1 MMCVF
6 ALTAF
11 AQEPEQI
18 ELGPNGT
25 LEVRTNKKP
34 IEYFET
40 QIKLWEKKVKQDKK
54 DANAWLNYF
63 AATKCANRL
72 EEIKMKDSLKSKF
85 GSLMGMEIDM
95 SKNKYQYKKIA
106 EEAFPIISTTFEG
119 NYMMHFKEKYY
130 IKNDYSY
137 LLKANEIKPFE
148 KSILIELLRYYEL
161 IQDLPNAEKVA
172 IEVARLKFFTE
183 SDYAIAYNIL
193 SEIDENAVL
202 ITDENIDYFPCLI
215 LQKLK
220 KIKPNV
226 LITTT
231 KNINPVYSTS
241 YEYADKTLA
250 RIGLESIKAP
260 ETNNK
265 IRKKDFI
272 EKVIKETEV
281 LEKRNYEQI
290 FKSKYPVYF
299 SNNVIVHFMEEYGEN
314 LYLHGLTYRYSE
326 KPINYIHQIQQNYA
340 NNYVLDFLKHDFI
353 VEDTLGQTNK
363 LSIYLPSLFS
373 LAKYYK
379 EIGNIILYTE
389 TNKLISNIFQRQ
401 MPDVKFESVDIL
413 IDDEEK
419 EYPFIAENI
428 DVKKID
434 KEFPMFN
441 KYPNTGFINGP
452 YEDNLR
458 MGKFEVTNKEY
469 RLFLNNLKKQK
480 NYDLYVK
487 CMVDTNKW
495 NTVFPMAFHDP
506 LTNMYAWH
514 PAYDNYPVVNISYE
528 GAVAYCKWLTE
539 QYNAQIEKNNS
550 SYPYVIFR
558 LPTEEEWRYA
568 AGSKNAKALTPFPN
582 DNIETKDLDQKG
594 LMKSEYKGKTTII
607 PYLANIKFE
616 QKTTSTH
623 ENKNSTKN
631 YEENKEVVTGTFI
644 PKNVKYDHALDGGF
658 HTLPVQS
665 YPSNTLGLHNMF
677 GNVAEMTSTKGVIK
691 GGSWDDVFEDCTFD
705 KNATYVDVDPR
716 VGFRMMMEIRPDI
729 GDVATLKIKRNL
741 GIDPTE
747 ISVFEW
753 NNFLEYQKKY
763 YGEAS
768 REYLDNL
775 PDTNLLIQTEC
786 EQYRS
791 FSLKDKSFSTL
802 PMIGITQQQ
811 AQNYTTWRT
820 NRYFEFYLES
830 NKYITRIENAPKS
843 DFTVE
848 KYYQNGLTDYQIN
861 TIEKFPFVP
870 VYSIPT
876 VKDYEVIKELANKND
891 KDVKFEKMKMIMDI
905 DAVDV
910 CSLNTLNTIK
920 IEENKFITYFLNSG
934 VAEWTADAGKVIN
947 GSIEVNENQKKGVV
961 TDANQLKYIGFRNK
975 VEWVKWE
982 GKSING
988 PFHFPSYNQKS
999 IDSYKPV
1006 LKVKIAENF
1015 YCDQYELRI
1024 QEYANFIL
1032 WNKQIFGENSNE
1044 YKNAI
1049 PDTTG
1054 WTENERKLLHNIYKG
1069 ITTLEQQFTFLK
1081 GVTEN
1086 QLKAYNQWRSYYMF
1100 YSYLYMQSKIKHID
1114 FLKETKDNYFTIK
1127 RYFNGDFDSLLIG
1140 DKVTMYPEQR
1150 IPNEQEKAI
1159 CQKYSDDLVSNG
1171 DFNFREGKSIFSKKF
1186 LIENYEFKCHETQ
1199 NQPGECAYLWTPK
1212 NKLFTP
1218 KTPFSI
1224 WDNYRMIVEWKP
1236 WNPNQTK

>member
-11 AQEPEQI
+11 SQEPEQI
-18 ELGPNGT
+18 DLGPNGGT
-25 LEVRTNKKP
+25 IVIGNNKKQT
-34 IEYFET
+34 EYFET
-40 QIKLWEKKVKQDKK
+40 QIKLWEKKVKQNKK

-63 AATKCANRL
+63 AATKSAWLIEDNRFIEL
-72 EEIKMKDSLKSKF
+72 SQLRPRMMQSKFEYAKIAHEAIKHIPNTFEAYYMLHFQDNKEIKK
-85 GSLMGMEIDM
+85 
-95 SKNKYQYKKIA
+95 
-106 EEAFPIISTTFEG
+106 
-119 NYMMHFKEKYY
+119 
-130 IKNDYSY
+130 DYSY
-137 LLKANEIKPFE
+137 LLKANELKPFDQR
-148 KSILIELLRYYEL
+148 ILFSLLRYY
-161 IQDLPNAEKVA
+161 DLVNDSENVQLVA
-172 IEVARLKFFTE
+172 QEIAKTTFITANVFNL
-183 SDYAIAYNIL
+183 AYNIL
-193 SEIDENAVL
+193 TELEEKSLL
-202 ITDENIDYFPCLI
+202 ITSLSNYYACLI
-215 LQKLK
+215 LQKTK
-220 KIKPNV
+220 GIKPNA
-226 LITTT
+226 IITT
-231 KNINPVYSTS
+231 KNGIFPYNQYEQPYINKLYT
-241 YEYADKTLA
+241 
-250 RIGLESIKAP
+250 RIG
-260 ETNNK
+260 TNYSGLMIDSSGAENE
-265 IRKKDFI
+265 KDNNFYRVKNSYFDTLLATNI
-272 EKVIKETEV
+272 PI
-281 LEKRNYEQI
+281 
-290 FKSKYPVYF
+290 YF
-299 SNNVIVHFMEEYGEN
+299 SNLFLSDFKYFEDKI
-314 LYLHGLTYRYSE
+314 YLHGLTYRYRTQPVNYIYKIKENYEKNYSLDYIKHDISPLSTSNYDKSLYNIYYPSALRLYEFYKEKGQYEQQQEMKKFLQVLSE
-326 KPINYIHQIQQNYA
+326 KSGKDFNKIMETIDKPI
-340 NNYVLDFLKHDFI
+340 
-353 VEDTLGQTNK
+353 
-363 LSIYLPSLFS
+363 
-373 LAKYYK
+373 
-379 EIGNIILYTE
+379 
-389 TNKLISNIFQRQ
+389 
-401 MPDVKFESVDIL
+401 
-413 IDDEEK
+413 

-434 KEFPMFN
+434 KSFVALNASEH
-441 KYPNTGFINGP
+441 
-452 YEDNLR
+452 

-469 RLFLNNLKKQK
+469 RMFLNNLKKQK

-495 NTVFPMAFHDP
+495 NTIFPMAFHDP
-506 LTNMYAWH
+506 MTNMYAWH

-528 GAVAYCKWLTE
+528 GAVEYCKWLTE
-539 QYNAQIEKNNS
+539 QYNQQNPEGK
-550 SYPYVIFR
+550 YVSFR
-558 LPTEEEWRYA
+558 LPTEQEWRYA
-568 AGSKNAKALTPFPN
+568 AGSKNEKAISPFPN
-582 DNIETKDLDQKG
+582 DNIETKNLDQKE
-594 LMKSEYKGKTTII
+594 LMKSEFKGKTTII

-616 QKTTSTH
+616 QKTTSTP

-631 YEENKEVVTGTFI
+631 YEENKELVTGTFI
-644 PKNVKYDHALDGGF
+644 PKNIKYDYALDGGF
-658 HTLPVQS
+658 HTLRVHS
-665 YPSNTLGLHNMF
+665 YPTNTLGLHNMF

-691 GGSWDDVFEDCTFD
+691 GGSWDDVFEDCIFD
-705 KNATYVDVDPR
+705 KNANYGDVDPR
-716 VGFRMMMEIRPDI
+716 VGFRIMMEIRPDI

-802 PMIGITQQQ
+802 PIIGITQQQ

-820 NRYFEFYLES
+820 NRDFEFYLES

-848 KYYQNGLTDYQIN
+848 KYYQNGLTDYQVN
-861 TIEKFPFVP
+861 TVEKFPFVP

-876 VKDYEVIKELANKND
+876 LKDYEVIKELANKND

-934 VAEWTADAGKVIN
+934 VAEWTADAGMVIN
-947 GSIEVNENQKKGVV
+947 GSIEVNENHKKGAV

-975 VEWVKWE
+975 VEWKKWE

-988 PFHFPSYNQKS
+988 PFHFPSYNQNT
-999 IDSYKPV
+999 IDSYKPI
-1006 LKVKIAENF
+1006 LKVKIAENL

-1024 QEYANFIL
+1024 QEYASFIL
-1032 WNKQIFGENSNE
+1032 WNKKIFGENSNE

-1069 ITTLEQQFTFLK
+1069 ITTLEQQFTFIK

-1086 QLKAYNQWRSYYMF
+1086 QLKAYNQWRSNNIF
-1100 YSYLYMQSKIKHID
+1100 YSYLYMQTKIKHID

-1140 DKVTMYPEQR
+1140 DKVSMYPEQR

>member
-18 ELGPNGT
+18 DLGPYGT
-25 LEVRTNKKP
+25 LVVRTNKKP

-40 QIKLWEKKVKQDKK
+40 QMKLWEKKVKQDKK

-63 AATKCANRL
+63 AATKCAYQM
-72 EEIKMKDSLKSKF
+72 EEIKLFENSKP
-85 GSLMGMEIDM
+85 GTGIDM
-95 SKNKYQYKKIA
+95 SSSKFQYTQIAYQ
-106 EEAFPIISTTFEG
+106 AFKHIPNTFEG
-119 NYMMHFKEKYY
+119 NYIMHEKDIYH
-130 IKNDYSY
+130 IKLDFSY
-137 LLKANEIKPFE
+137 LLKAQEIKPYD
-148 KSILIELLRYYEL
+148 KRLLWSLLVYYECNRDTV
-161 IQDLPNAEKVA
+161 Q
-172 IEVARLKFFTE
+172 
-183 SDYAIAYNIL
+183 
-193 SEIDENAVL
+193 
-202 ITDENIDYFPCLI
+202 
-215 LQKLK
+215 LK
-220 KIKPNV
+220 KISEEISKTNFISTLDLINANNILEELEDNSV
-226 LITTT
+226 LISAGYEEYMALKVLQKVKKKKT
-231 KNINPVYSTS
+231 KVIVIPNFIILPTFKNCYKYT
-241 YEYADKTLA
+241 EKTLE
-250 RIGLESIKAP
+250 RFQLDGINKVEFDSIK
-260 ETNNK
+260 NK
-265 IRKKDFI
+265 YKIDLFSNEEQLIPLKLMINKK
-272 EKVIKETEV
+272 VP
-281 LEKRNYEQI
+281 L
-290 FKSKYPVYF
+290 YF
-299 SNNVIVHFMEEYGEN
+299 SNSILPFYSQEFGDN
-314 LYLHGLTYRYSE
+314 LFLHGLTYRYSE

-373 LAKYYK
+373 LSKYYK
-379 EIGNIILYTE
+379 EIGNISLYTE

-419 EYPFIAENI
+419 EYPFIAENL

-434 KEFPMFN
+434 KSFVPLNAAEH
-441 KYPNTGFINGP
+441 I
-452 YEDNLR
+452 
-458 MGKFEVTNKEY
+458 GKFEVTNKEY

-495 NTVFPMAFHDP
+495 NTIFPMAFHDP

-539 QYNAQIEKNNS
+539 QYNQQNPEGK
-550 SYPYVIFR
+550 YVSFR
-558 LPTEEEWRYA
+558 LPTEQEWRYA

-616 QKTTSTH
+616 QKTTSTP

-631 YEENKEVVTGTFI
+631 YEENKELVTGTFI
-644 PKNVKYDHALDGGF
+644 PKNIKYDYALDGGF
-658 HTLPVQS
+658 HTLRVHS
-665 YPSNTLGLHNMF
+665 YPTNTLGLHNMF

-691 GGSWDDVFEDCTFD
+691 GGSWDDVFEDCIFD
-705 KNATYVDVDPR
+705 KNANYGDVDPR
-716 VGFRMMMEIRPDI
+716 VGFRIMMEIRPDI

-802 PMIGITQQQ
+802 PIIGITQQQ

-820 NRYFEFYLES
+820 NRDFEFYLES

-848 KYYQNGLTDYQIN
+848 KYYQNGLTDYQVN
-861 TIEKFPFVP
+861 TVEKFPFVP

-876 VKDYEVIKELANKND
+876 LKDYEVIKELANKND

-934 VAEWTADAGKVIN
+934 VAEWTADAGMVIN
-947 GSIEVNENQKKGVV
+947 GSIEVNENHKKGAV

-975 VEWVKWE
+975 VEWKKWE

-988 PFHFPSYNQKS
+988 PFHFPSYNQNT
-999 IDSYKPV
+999 IDSYKPI
-1006 LKVKIAENF
+1006 LKVKIAENL

-1024 QEYANFIL
+1024 QEYASFIL
-1032 WNKQIFGENSNE
+1032 WNKKIFGENSNE

-1069 ITTLEQQFTFLK
+1069 ITTLEQQFTFIK

-1086 QLKAYNQWRSYYMF
+1086 QLKAYNQWRSNNIF
-1100 YSYLYMQSKIKHID
+1100 YSYLYMQTKIKHID

-1140 DKVTMYPEQR
+1140 DKVSMYPEQR